1 MCRAVLWAVAIAFGF
16 SLPIGARAQMEAL
29 PLPNPGFCDPLMA
42 VGAEDYED
50 EGDDEDLLERI
61 RRFDLE
67 KSETLTSEKA
77 ILEALAEELWDPAT
91 GETIARNELCE
102 VEPSYVVHWSELL
115 GRDEGDR
122 LVVLA
127 KGFFQFRKDGSFVFV
142 YNQRPYEGTWALD
155 GQNIKLSA
163 DWLYR
168 GEAVSAPVERVSTP
182 VILKYNDGKEDTY
195 DEEVFRVGWFRF
207 MRLATTVKGQTRNC
221 ACQ

>member
-16 SLPIGARAQMEAL
+16 SLPIGARAQMETL

-91 GETIARNELCE
+91 G
-102 VEPSYVVHWSELL
+102 
-115 GRDEGDR
+115 
-122 LVVLA
+122 
-127 KGFFQFRKDGSFVFV
+127 
-142 YNQRPYEGTWALD
+142 
-155 GQNIKLSA
+155 
-163 DWLYR
+163 
-168 GEAVSAPVERVSTP
+168 
-182 VILKYNDGKEDTY
+182 
-195 DEEVFRVGWFRF
+195 
-207 MRLATTVKGQTRNC
+207 
-221 ACQ
+221 